1 MTAVMI
7 CLGGDVS
14 NNRAL
19 KLLEVLL
26 SGELMADEKKKI
38 LSEEFKI
45 QMTQNLDEEVENMC
59 NLSQGVEARGARK
72 ATAAAIQNLMK
83 STHMTS
89 EQAMSALC
97 VPETEYKQYE
107 EMIKNKLQ
115 S

>member
-1 MTAVMI
+1 MI
-7 CLGGDVS
+7 CLGDELSDTG
-14 NNRAL
+14 AL

-26 SGELMADEKKKI
+26 SDEMEADDKKKI
-38 LSEEFKI
+38 ISEEFQI

-72 ATAAAIQNLMK
+72 TTAAAIQNLMK

-89 EQAMSALC
+89 EQAMSVLS
-97 VPETEYKQYE
+97 VPENEYKQYE
-107 EMIKNKLQ
+107 EIIKNKLQ